1 MSEESRPAGT
11 EAADATSDCEVTSR
25 QLVLAAQ
32 PVNARLVRAAFWPK
46 LRRLAASAP
55 FAEDALALFYCAF
68 DRETPA
74 AAKGLLVAA
83 LAYFVIP
90 RRYRPRQFAGLGFTD
105 DAAVIAMAL
114 AAAGR
119 AILPKHRAAARAALA
134 KLAGEPT

>member
-1 MSEESRPAGT
+1 MSEESRPAGG
-11 EAADATSDCEVTSR
+11 ESFYSTSDCEVTSR

-74 AAKGLLVAA
+74 AAKGLLLAA

-105 DAAVIAMAL
+105 DAAVIAL
-114 AAAGR
+114 AIATAGK
-119 AILPKHRAAARAALA
+119 AIRPEHRARARASLA
-134 KLAGEPT
+134 KLAGETS